1 MYITFL
7 QQSYH
12 SLIVGKRF
20 SIYPCPST
28 CTFSLITAPYQRVCL
43 LKLVNPTFIHHNHP
57 ESLFYTNKVHSS
69 CCTFYRFVHVYKCIQ
84 AYVCH
89 YDSVQSI
96 FTALKIHCALS
107 IHLLPSPPAN
117 LWQSL
122 IFLSSLGFCLFQDV
136 LQLESYSM

>member
-28 CTFSLITAPYQRVCL
+28 CTFSLITVPYQRVCL

-89 YDSVQSI
+89 YHSVQSI
-96 FTALKIHCALS
+96 FTALKIRCALS

-122 IFLSSLGFCLFQDV
+122 IFLSSLGFCLFQNV
-136 LQLESYSM
+136 L